1 MSTDQKSKIA
11 KIIRESDG
19 PLTRKQIAGFL
30 DISPSGITNNLS
42 SLCKEGFVIE
52 HEGRPYTYSWI
63 GKDEDRTEIK
73 RETAAS
79 VKEKK
84 EKKEKK
90 KKAMLAGSLTD
101 YLQSKKSIYTDAMN
115 FPILINVEAWGI
127 NGNIDFPSLPKDVQ
141 ELIKDTLLLIP
152 KVNGKPCLN
161 RKDVFNETDIDKKFI
176 KVLMWG
182 YPDGKTISLKNNIPN
197 ILKNK
202 RHIIPLINDLKGNNF
217 TTDDFI
223 CKTKALS
230 KIEGIGT
237 STLSKLLYFFNVSIN
252 EKQCLIF
259 DSRVKNALERY
270 TETKCLSNCKKS
282 RINSYPTFVE
292 GIWKISEEIGLDAES
307 IEFILFSV
315 SGSNSKF
322 INFNSKYK
330 KP

>member
-141 ELIKDTLLLIP
+141 ELIKDTLLSIP

-282 RINSYPTFVE
+282 RINSYPAFVQ

>member
-1 MSTDQKSKIA
+1 M
-11 KIIRESDG
+11 
-19 PLTRKQIAGFL
+19 LT
-30 DISPSGITNNLS
+30 
-42 SLCKEGFVIE
+42 
-52 HEGRPYTYSWI
+52 
-63 GKDEDRTEIK
+63 
-73 RETAAS
+73 
-79 VKEKK
+79 
-84 EKKEKK
+84 
-90 KKAMLAGSLTD
+90 GSLKY
-101 YLQSKKSIYTDAMN
+101 YLQLKNSIYRNAMS
-115 FPILINVEAWGI
+115 FPIPIKVESWGI
-127 NGNIDFPSLPKDVQ
+127 DGNIDFPSLPKDVQ

-182 YPDGKTISLKNNIPN
+182 YPDGITIRLKNNIPN

-202 RHIIPLINDLKGNNF
+202 CNIISLINDLKDKSF
-217 TTDDFI
+217 STDDFI

-237 STLSKLLYFFNVSIN
+237 STLSKLMYFFKVSIDG
-252 EKQCLIF
+252 KQCLIF
-259 DSRVKNALERY
+259 DSKVKNALERY
-270 TETKCLSNCKKS
+270 TETECLSNCKKA

-315 SGSNSKF
+315 SNSDSKF

-330 KP
+330 RP

>member
-141 ELIKDTLLLIP
+141 ELIKDTLLSIS
-152 KVNGKPCLN
+152 KVNGQPCLN
-161 RKDVFNETDIDKKFI
+161 RKDVFNETDIDKRFI

-315 SGSNSKF
+315 SDNDNKYQEF
-322 INFNSKYK
+322 KSKYK

>member
-282 RINSYPTFVE
+282 RINSYQTFVE

>member
-52 HEGRPYTYSWI
+52 HEGRPYTYSWK

-73 RETAAS
+73 QEPAAS
-79 VKEKK
+79 DK

-237 STLSKLLYFFNVSIN
+237 STLSKLMYFFKVSIDG
-252 EKQCLIF
+252 KQCLIF

>member
-237 STLSKLLYFFNVSIN
+237 STLSKLMYFFKVSIDG
-252 EKQCLIF
+252 KQCLIF
-259 DSRVKNALERY
+259 DSKVKNALERY